1 MGRRTVAWRRRV
13 LVPES
18 RSRRR
23 KICGGLRGDLWR
35 CGHDTGRNGIR
46 LEGGI
51 QKDARDHHEPDRII
65 RGRTKRNDGRK
76 LFWHERTSFG
86 WPLKVEFST
95 NSIIYKLTKVNLN
108 LRFSA
113 FCKIFFWSIGQKD
126 VKGKIKSLC
135 RIKRFPRSLKLRGNL
150 CLS

>member
-1 MGRRTVAWRRRV
+1 MAWRRRV

-51 QKDARDHHEPDRII
+51 QKDARDHHGPDRII

-76 LFWHERTSFG
+76 LLEETDPSDFKDHHLFIPG
-86 WPLKVEFST
+86 IAFSPVT
-95 NSIIYKLTKVNLN
+95 FAIDT
-108 LRFSA
+108 
-113 FCKIFFWSIGQKD
+113 
-126 VKGKIKSLC
+126 
-135 RIKRFPRSLKLRGNL
+135 
-150 CLS
+150 